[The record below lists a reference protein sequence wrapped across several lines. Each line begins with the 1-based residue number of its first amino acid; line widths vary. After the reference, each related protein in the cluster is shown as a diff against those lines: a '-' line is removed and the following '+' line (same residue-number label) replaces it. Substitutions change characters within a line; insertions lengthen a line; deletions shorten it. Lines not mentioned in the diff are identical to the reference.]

1 MERDA
6 MNMPVLKVEAG
17 TTGPPE
23 DAGGAIPAPEA
34 HTNVVAMTP
43 RRPPWTSRVAPALKN
58 VAVNVV
64 PPVIVIAVFLLL
76 WEWACRRTGATLP
89 PPSKVFT
96 DTRTLIFDPFFD
108 NGGIDKGLFWH
119 LSA

>member
-6 MNMPVLKVEAG
+6 MNMPVLKVEADA
-17 TTGPPE
+17 TEPPE
-23 DAGGAIPAPEA
+23 RAAVTIQAPASE
-34 HTNVVAMTP
+34 TNVIAMTP
-43 RRPPWTSRVAPALKN
+43 RKAPWTSRLLPTLKN

-64 PPVIVIAVFLLL
+64 PPVVVIALFLLL

-89 PPSKVFT
+89 PPSKVFR
-96 DTRTLIFDPFFD
+96 DTKQLIFDPFFD

-119 LSA
+119 LS